1 MFNTSRN
8 TKIQNKVFEDLH
20 KIIYSIVLD
29 VVYLLLHMIGDQRN
43 INTV

>member
-1 MFNTSRN
+1 MFNTSRS

-20 KIIYSIVLD
+20 KIIHSIVLD